1 MDRNIENKVDQA
13 LKSLDQIER
22 APAPA
27 FFFTRL
33 EARMQKE
40 KSTWENL
47 FHFFTNPVW
56 AFGSICVLL
65 LLNIYIISANTTD
78 QTLNVAQQ
86 NTDLTTID
94 EYSQVSSTL
103 FDFENI
109 KP

>member
-1 MDRNIENKVDQA
+1 MDKNIENKIEEA
-13 LKSLDQIER
+13 FTSIDQIER
-22 APAPA
+22 AQAPP

-33 EARMQKE
+33 EARMNKE
-40 KSTWENL
+40 KNSWENI
-47 FHFFTNPVW
+47 FRFFTNPIW

-65 LLNIYIISANTTD
+65 FLNIYIISATTSD
-78 QTLNVAQQ
+78 QPVNVAQ
-86 NTDLTTID
+86 NTDLNTID

>member
-1 MDRNIENKVDQA
+1 MDKNIENKIEETFT
-13 LKSLDQIER
+13 SIDQIVR
-22 APAPA
+22 APAPP

-33 EARMQKE
+33 EGRMQKE
-40 KSTWENL
+40 KNSWENV
-47 FHFFTNPVW
+47 FHFLTNPIW

-65 LLNIYIISANTTD
+65 FLNIYIISATTSD
-78 QTLNVAQQ
+78 LPLNVAQ

>member
-1 MDRNIENKVDQA
+1 MDKNIEHKIYQA
-13 LKSLDQIER
+13 FKSLDQIER
-22 APAPA
+22 AAAPP

-40 KSTWENL
+40 KNACENI

-56 AFGSICVLL
+56 AFGSLCVLL
-65 LLNIYIISANTTD
+65 FLNIYIISATTSD
-78 QTLNVAQQ
+78 QSVNVAH